1 MSELIADLFVSL
13 DGFAG
18 AANVGPYF
26 GYGGPELEDWVRAE
40 LDKQQVVVLGRVT
53 YEALAPLSANASGP
67 TAQRLTALPKVV
79 VSSTLTEPLEWANAR
94 LVAGDAVDVLPA
106 IKAASKVPLRTMG
119 SISLVSNLTT
129 AGLVDRLRLMTFPL
143 SCGNAGRERIFGT
156 GALKRWELEQTT
168 ILDRRVA
175 LLEYRMAG

>member
-1 MSELIADLFVSL
+1 M
-13 DGFAG
+13 
-18 AANVGPYF
+18 
-26 GYGGPELEDWVRAE
+26 
-40 LDKQQVVVLGRVT
+40 
-53 YEALAPLSANASGP
+53 
-67 TAQRLTALPKVV
+67 
-79 VSSTLTEPLEWANAR
+79 
-94 LVAGDAVDVLPA
+94 LPA